1 MARNSLYTRRTAN
14 FLLLARVKAKTRA
27 AYSKAVKAFCAFL
40 ELRGVRLSLFD
51 ASAVTLDRHLLRFVE
66 YVFDEN
72 DGKKRQLATNAMY
85 GVILIRPDL
94 KAKDKLP
101 SARAVLQGWQTAFPS
116 KKYPP
121 LPKYVLYAMAYYVY
135 DVLSLPKVA
144 VALLLAW
151 DGFFRIGE
159 VASLKVGDVALPGD
173 LRFPVGRRT
182 AVVAIK
188 EAKTGRNQTVRL
200 RSPIISGFLAKLI
213 AGRDKKKSLFG
224 VSASRLRSIFHKAR
238 QGCGLH
244 RVPHFAFHSIRHG
257 AATAALLEDV
267 PLQEVL
273 RRGRWKA
280 ATSARHYIQE
290 GEAMLVSLQ
299 IDTELLYNGS
309 LIFRN
314 IKKFFKI

>member
-1 MARNSLYTRRTAN
+1 MARNSVYTRRTAN

-40 ELRGVRLSLFD
+40 ELRGVQLSLFD
-51 ASAVTLDRHLLRFVE
+51 ASATTLDRHLLRFVE
-66 YVFDEN
+66 HVFDEN

-85 GVILIRPDL
+85 GVILLRPDL

-121 LPKYVLYAMAYYVY
+121 LPKYVLFAMAYYVY
-135 DVLSLPKVA
+135 DVLSLPGVA

-151 DGFFRIGE
+151 DGFFRIDE
-159 VASLKVGDVALPGD
+159 VASLKVGDVALPGG

-299 IDTELLYNGS
+299 IDTELLYNGR
-309 LIFRN
+309 LISRN
-314 IKKFFKI
+314 IKKNFKI

>member
-1 MARNSLYTRRTAN
+1 M
-14 FLLLARVKAKTRA
+14 
-27 AYSKAVKAFCAFL
+27 
-40 ELRGVRLSLFD
+40 
-51 ASAVTLDRHLLRFVE
+51 
-66 YVFDEN
+66 
-72 DGKKRQLATNAMY
+72 
-85 GVILIRPDL
+85 
-94 KAKDKLP
+94 
-101 SARAVLQGWQTAFPS
+101 
-116 KKYPP
+116 
-121 LPKYVLYAMAYYVY
+121 
-135 DVLSLPKVA
+135 
-144 VALLLAW
+144 
-151 DGFFRIGE
+151 
-159 VASLKVGDVALPGD
+159 
-173 LRFPVGRRT
+173 
-182 AVVAIK
+182 
-188 EAKTGRNQTVRL
+188 L
-200 RSPIISGFLAKLI
+200 RSPIISGFLARLI

-224 VSASRLRSIFHKAR
+224 VSTSRLRNIFHKAR

-314 IKKFFKI
+314 IKNFFKI